1 MNRITIG
8 TRDNRVIVFNPDAR
22 LALGFSWRAAVEIA
36 HAIMWKARGIEAPDS
51 HEVAAVRVRR
61 EGDAGEA
68 CIIIDQPMTGRVFGV
83 WPLAAAHAIGEG
95 MLAKAREL
103 ETQERADQVAYDQAI
118 LLRSGHAFGLTS
130 DPVLQDEAG
139 KLAAWDSSLR
149 RYLPGGI
156 RGLRGIAGQEQF
168 GAPKLVRGR
177 APFTTQELTFLGK
190 MRNQNGKL

>member
-36 HAIMWKARGIEAPDS
+36 HAIMWKARGVETPDS

-61 EGDAGEA
+61 DDES
-68 CIIIDQPMTGRVFGV
+68 IIVDQPMTGRVFGV
-83 WPLAAAHAIGEG
+83 WPLAAAHEIGEA

-103 ETQERADQVAYDQAI
+103 ETKERADQVAYDQAI
-118 LLRSGHAFGLTS
+118 LLRSGKPFGLTS

-156 RGLRGIAGQEQF
+156 RGLRGIHGQEQF

-177 APFTTQELTFLGK
+177 APFTLQELTFLGK
-190 MRNQNGKL
+190 LRNQNGKL

>member
-36 HAIMWKARGIEAPDS
+36 HAIMWKARGVEAPDS

-61 EGDAGEA
+61 DDES
-68 CIIIDQPMTGRVFGV
+68 IIVDQPMTGRVFGV
-83 WPLAAAHAIGEG
+83 WPLAAAHAIGEA

-103 ETQERADQVAYDQAI
+103 ETKERADQIAYDQAI
-118 LLRSGHAFGLTS
+118 LFRSGKPFGLTS
-130 DPVLQDEAG
+130 DPALQDEAG

-156 RGLRGIAGQEQF
+156 RGIPGVHSQEQF

-177 APFTTQELTFLGK
+177 APFTPQELTFLGK
-190 MRNQNGKL
+190 LRNQNGKL